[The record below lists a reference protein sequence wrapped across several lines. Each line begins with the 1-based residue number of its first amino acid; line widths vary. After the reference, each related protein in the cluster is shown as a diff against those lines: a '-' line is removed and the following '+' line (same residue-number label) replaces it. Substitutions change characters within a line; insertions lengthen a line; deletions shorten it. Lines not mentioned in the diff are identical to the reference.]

1 MIEAKIKSPVVL
13 KKFLDAI
20 NEHVSEANFD
30 CDEDGLKLRTMANNF
45 VVVVAADINAE
56 SLLEYRCDRSAT
68 LGVNFASLTNLI
80 KSAKDDDTVTLRH
93 TDNGDVLH
101 LIHEA
106 KNMGGLAEYDVKLVH
121 INTEELRVPDMDY
134 DATVE
139 LSSAE
144 FQKIEGDLN
153 DIGESVRI
161 RVTQE
166 GVCFTSES
174 ESASRSILLKQ
185 SGGGKIESV
194 KKKSGVKQ
202 KDTADEGADDGKKAM
217 EGEATIHM
225 NQHVNLTFTLRYL
238 VSIAQ
243 SGSISKNVNLK
254 LGNDLPLQAYYSL
267 PISPITVSRGTS
279 RWAKLHLRMRN
290 NLSTMG
296 ELRQAQF

>member
-20 NEHVSEANFD
+20 NEHVSDANFD
-30 CDEDGLKLRTMANNF
+30 CDKDGLKLRTMANNF
-45 VVVVAADINAE
+45 VVLVAADINAE
-56 SLLEYRCDRSAT
+56 SLYEYRCDRPAT
-68 LGVNFASLTNLI
+68 LGVNFASLSNLI
-80 KSAKDDDTVTLRH
+80 KSAKDDNTVTLRH

-101 LIHEA
+101 LIYEA
-106 KNMGGLAEYDVKLVH
+106 KSAFPSGEYLSLIDAVDVLSISRSIDTGRLAEYDMKLVH
-121 INTEELRVPDMDY
+121 INTEELRVPDMAY
-134 DATVE
+134 DATAE

-144 FQKIEGDLN
+144 FQRIVGDLN

-166 GVCFTSES
+166 GVCFSSES

-194 KKKSGVKQ
+194 MKESGVKQ

-254 LGNDLPLQAYYSL
+254 LGNDLPLQAC
-267 PISPITVSRGTS
+267 SRS
-279 RWAKLHLRMRN
+279 RFLQRLF
-290 NLSTMG
+290 S
-296 ELRQAQF
+296 